1 MPQLS
6 LYLDEASMAVLRE
19 RAERQHVS
27 LSRYATSRLGLR
39 EPETG
44 WPEGYWDLFGSLRDN
59 TFAVPEELDAS
70 LDQPVEF

>member
-6 LYLDEASMAVLRE
+6 LYLDEPSMAILRE

-27 LSRYATSRLGLR
+27 LSRYATHRLGLH
-39 EPETG
+39 EPEAG
-44 WPEGYWDLFGSLRDN
+44 WPEGYWDLFGLLQDE
-59 TFAVPEELDAS
+59 TFVVPEELDAS